1 MTSILSQEKRVFNA
15 TNSNAIISES
25 KKIFSIF
32 FCISG
37 MYIKIWNTLKR
48 KMTLRRYLFLK
59 L

>member
-25 KKIFSIF
+25 KKIFWIF